1 MIVLEQLVCWTQ
13 GHSPLSTIDKSC
25 QSVDLKMNFPYGLP
39 RISKFNCQN
48 LILKETI
55 LS

>member
-25 QSVDLKMNFPYGLP
+25 QSVDPKMNSPHCLLC
-39 RISKFNCQN
+39 ISKFNSQN